1 MSVSAMA
8 QAHAGTVRLGIH
20 EVVRRMNRHLGATVV
35 AALAGSKDSK
45 TPYRWAKDT
54 TPQAEAEERIRTGH
68 RVWMCIA
75 DAESDHVA
83 RAWFMGSSPALGET
97 SPVLALREGRTREVI
112 EAAEAFV
119 NDAWIA

>member
-8 QAHAGTVRLGIH
+8 QAHGGTVRLGIH
-20 EVVRRMNRHLGATVV
+20 EVVRRMNSHLGATVV

-45 TPYRWAKDT
+45 APYRWAKDT

-68 RVWMCIA
+68 RIWMFIA

-83 RAWFMGSSPALGET
+83 RAWFMGSNPALGET
-97 SPVLALREGRTREVI
+97 SPVLALREGRSREVV

-119 NDAWIA
+119 DDAWNA